1 MRFRLLPALVGASVL
16 CLTQSAYAATLT
28 VDDDKA
34 DCPAAAFASV
44 QTAVDAAAAGDTV
57 VICKGAYAEG
67 PGTPGTNA
75 LTITKTLTLK
85 GAGADLVTITPN
97 ASSVAGGSILEP
109 GASDLRNGLGD
120 IIAIV
125 GTPTQP
131 IKVDISGVTVDGYDA
146 KGRPVAVEAGIVFL
160 DAKGSV
166 NYSHVTNTVT
176 SEGDNAYLHPGGYRG
191 EQPGIGIAQTS
202 AALLAPVDGSRR
214 LEITRTRVDKYNRV
228 GVLIDGAQND
238 FAPFS
243 SSGTVNWGVITA
255 SQIIGRTLCVN
266 YAGTG
271 SCNTPGL
278 VRTGPLFGQDGLRVT
293 TGAYAAVDST
303 LISQNL
309 VNGTGAPVRG
319 VTASDP
325 TNNANLLLGAG
336 MRFAGARLTSY
347 STATGV
353 VVDSRVQRSN
363 IVDNAYG
370 AINVAADGVTAN
382 VGLPIPDTRTNSS
395 PGYGPLLKA
404 ENNWWGVRNFGIGI
418 TTPPPEISPTSNPPV
433 PENPVNGAPAPD
445 EIAGQTTSN
454 AVDFYPY
461 RNGPQSDPTAGAW
474 PVLTAPL
481 PVADAAPTASLSAPA
496 TADRGTTI
504 TLSAGGS
511 DDFGIKR
518 VRFADGGT
526 TVGIVTAPPYTQV
539 VTIPADA
546 ACGSTRTYT
555 AVVMDSSGQTKS
567 ASSTVT
573 VTCPAPQPPPQPA
586 PAKPAIAFN
595 GVPSTLSRT
604 TKIRFNATAEAG
616 VKTVELFLGARRI
629 CTLTAAPFGS
639 CDVTATGADVG
650 RQALRAVVTD
660 ALGSTAQA
668 TANVTVAKFATK
680 VTTSVKTTNVTGNKA
695 KRTISGKIAVPA
707 NVTKAQACT
716 GKVTVQIKRSGRS
729 VLNQQV
735 SLSKSCTFS
744 RSVTAARGKQ
754 SFSVSAKFGGNTVL
768 KTASQTRRFS

>member
-1 MRFRLLPALVGASVL
+1 
-16 CLTQSAYAATLT
+16 

-34 DCPAAAFASV
+34 DCPAAAYTSV
-44 QTAVDAAAAGDTV
+44 QAAVDAAATGDTV

-67 PGTPGTNA
+67 SGAPGTNA

-85 GAGADLVTITPN
+85 GAGADLVSITPK

-109 GASDLRNGLGD
+109 GGSDLRNGLGD
-120 IIAIV
+120 IVSIV

-146 KGRPVAVEAGIVFL
+146 KGRPIAVEAGILFL

-166 NYSHVTNTVT
+166 TYSHVTNTVT
-176 SEGDNAYLHPGGYRG
+176 SEGDNAYLHPGGWRG

-238 FAPFS
+238 FAPFTA
-243 SSGTVNWGVITA
+243 SGAVNWGVITA

-271 SCNTPGL
+271 NCNTPG
-278 VRTGPLFGQDGLRVT
+278 VVTTGPLFGQDGLRVT
-293 TGAYAAVDST
+293 NGSYASVDSS

-309 VNGTGAPVRG
+309 VNGTGAPVRLVNG
-319 VTASDP
+319 PDP
-325 TNNANLLLGAG
+325 TNNANLNKGAG
-336 MRFAGARLTSY
+336 VRFAGARLTSY

-353 VVDSRVQRSN
+353 VVDSRIQRSN

-382 VGLPIPDTRTNSS
+382 VGLPIPDTRNNSS

-404 ENNWWGVRNFGIGI
+404 ENNWWGVRNFGTGA
-418 TTPPPEISPTSNPPV
+418 TTPPPEISPTTNPPV
-433 PENPVNGAPAPD
+433 PENPVNGASAPD
-445 EIAGQTTSN
+445 EITGQATSN

-461 RNGPQSDPTAGAW
+461 RNGPQSDPDSGAW
-474 PVLTAPL
+474 PVLSAPL
-481 PVADAAPTASLSAPA
+481 PVTDTPPANVALSAPA
-496 TADRGTTI
+496 SADRGTAI
-504 TLSAGGS
+504 TLTASGT

-518 VRFADGGT
+518 VRFADGGAT
-526 TVGIVTAPPYTQV
+526 AGTVTAPPYALS

-546 ACGSTRTYT
+546 ACDSSRTYS

-567 ASSTVT
+567 ASRTVA
-573 VTCPAPQPPPQPA
+573 VTCPAPPAPQPV
-586 PAKPAIAFN
+586 PAKPSIAFN
-595 GVPSTLSRT
+595 GAPSTLSGT
-604 TKIRFNATAEAG
+604 TKIQFTPTAEAG
-616 VKTVELFLGARRI
+616 VKMVELFLGTRKI

-639 CDVTATGADVG
+639 CDLTATGADVG
-650 RQALRAVVTD
+650 RQALRVVVTD
-660 ALGSTAQA
+660 ALGSTAES
-668 TANVTVAKFATK
+668 TANVLVAKFATK
-680 VTTSVKTTNVTGNKA
+680 LTVSIKKTNVKGNKA

-729 VLNQQV
+729 ILNQQV

-744 RSVTAARGKQ
+744 RSVTAARRKQ
-754 SFSVSAKFGGNTVL
+754 SFSSSVKFGGNAVL
-768 KTASQTRRFS
+768 AAASKSRRFS